1 MRAARARTG
10 PEPVRR
16 KARVLGAI
24 ALALALAAGCDDPAR
39 PTDGH
44 VGYEFWA
51 LDCNG
56 DDRLSAEELKAF
68 TWNRAFEGIET
79 PLRPEEF
86 GGADADDD
94 GLLTIAE
101 YTALINKDGHYHH
114 SPRGNCH

>member
-1 MRAARARTG
+1 MARARTG

-16 KARVLGAI
+16 KAGVLGAI
-24 ALALALAAGCDDPAR
+24 ALTLALAAGCDDPAR

-56 DDRLSAEELKAF
+56 DERLSADELKAF

-94 GLLTIAE
+94 GYLTLNE